1 MGPLIDEGGNTVS
14 NDNITANILNGYFS
28 SVFTHEVLENIPG
41 PIKMFERSDEEMLSE
56 VDVSR
61 EAFLKKAMSLYT
73 EHAPGADNIVH
84 THKKMLH
91 KHQIECVPSPA

>member
-1 MGPLIDEGGNTVS
+1 MGPLIDEGGNTMS

-61 EAFLKKAMSLYT
+61 EAVLKKAMSLNP
-73 EHAPGADNIVH
+73 EKVPGADSIVH
-84 THKKMLH
+84 AHKKMLH
-91 KHQIECVPSPA
+91 KHQIGCMSSPA